1 MSKVKFRLK
10 LTGLEFEYEG
20 TREDVSQVSN
30 ALADQI
36 TGVLMPAASIAREQ
50 RPALQHKPEQPPIDT
65 DAKPRKR
72 SAKKPVSDDGSK
84 KGGALEFTHDPA
96 QWGTP
101 LQAWNPTKKSL
112 WLLYVVKSL
121 GVATEMTP
129 STIANTF
136 NKHFRQ
142 AGTIQASHVARDLGK
157 AKKQAPTKVGEMTN
171 LTPSPWFL
179 TAEGEKTAVELVRE
193 GLGQK
198 TASDE

>member
-20 TREDVSQVSN
+20 TRDDVSQVSN
-30 ALADQI
+30 ALANQI
-36 TGVLMPAASIAREQ
+36 TGVLMPAASIA

-72 SAKKPVSDDGSK
+72 SAKRSVSDDGSK
-84 KGGALEFTHDPA
+84 KGGALEFTHDPT

-136 NKHFRQ
+136 NKQHFRQ
-142 AGTIQASHVARDLGK
+142 AGAIQASHVARDL
-157 AKKQAPTKVGEMTN
+157 
-171 LTPSPWFL
+171 
-179 TAEGEKTAVELVRE
+179 RE
-193 GLGQK
+193 ALRSRLRQRL
-198 TASDE
+198 AR